1 MDHAEQPRTGPRTLL
16 HAAVLAAL
24 CLLTFFPGLDTHGV
38 TNWQEGQRL
47 IVARD
52 MQERGQWLV
61 PTVHGQP
68 YLAKPPMIYWAQ
80 LAVAGALGQRVE
92 LWHLRFVV
100 ALAGLLGVVATY
112 GAARELFTPDR
123 PTAAQRDSAARAAF
137 WSAALLATGILYVRA
152 ARIGELDI
160 LLVPFVA
167 CAVWGVARA
176 FRAHRVERRTSA
188 PAVLLA
194 AAATTGAVLTKDPGL
209 LYVALAAYGGIA
221 LWYACTS
228 DPLDTTFLGFD
239 RGLPPTPAAPANPWL
254 ARAGAVLVG
263 MAFFAAAAVNMHSA
277 DELPGPLLI
286 GAAGAWLGWVLGRL
300 LQPRRAMAVLVAYS
314 RTHPLL
320 VLGVPAAARFGWAYL
335 VAQRIGADR
344 AASLAQAEVDDNIRP
359 FIAEA
364 PINNFETLVFGLGIG
379 SILAFVAAFVLLRA
393 RPRLTPGAAV
403 IAAWI
408 VLSLIVFSVLGKGV
422 QRYLTPM
429 WPAWAMLAGWL
440 AAHWCEPRPLQRPRA
455 LWLGAA
461 VLALATAQTVQYGWL
476 RDRLNAHR
484 SPRDLVRALRASPFW
499 TDPGQVFAFE
509 YTSPALD
516 YYAGGPVRAVGDP
529 RALATMY
536 AGDAWTVEQ
545 FRRRLEQDGSAILI
559 YRDGP
564 IPGTD
569 LPPAVERLREAG
581 LAVEPLDGLPEFR
594 IDNGRTPMKA
604 AVVKRSSSD

>member
-1 MDHAEQPRTGPRTLL
+1 MGADQPHAAPSTPQ
-16 HAAVLAAL
+16 HVAVLAVL

-52 MQERGQWLV
+52 MQEHGQWLV

-80 LAVAGALGQRVE
+80 LALAGALGQPVE

-100 ALAGLLGVVATY
+100 ALAGLLGALATY
-112 GAARELFTPDR
+112 GAARELLTPDR
-123 PTAAQRDSAARAAF
+123 PAAAQRNFAARAAF

-176 FRAHRVERRTSA
+176 FREHRAAQKTHW

-209 LYVALAAYGGIA
+209 VYVALAAYGGIT
-221 LWYACTS
+221 LWYACTREPIEATIIGVFRPS
-228 DPLDTTFLGFD
+228 PLLPAPIHNSLAQRLGAAAF
-239 RGLPPTPAAPANPWL
+239 GL
-254 ARAGAVLVG
+254 
-263 MAFFAAAAVNMHSA
+263 AFFAAAAVNMRSIG
-277 DELPGPLLI
+277 ELPGPLLI
-286 GAAGAWLGWVLGRL
+286 GAAGAWLGWVLASL
-300 LQPRRAMAVLVAYS
+300 TQPARAMATLVAFS

-320 VLGVPAAARFGWAYL
+320 VLGLPAAARIGWAWL
-335 VAQRIGADR
+335 VAQRVGADQT
-344 AASLAQAEVDDNIRP
+344 AALAQAEVDDNIRP

-364 PINNFETLVFGLGIG
+364 PINNFETLLFGLGIG
-379 SILAFVAAFVLLRA
+379 SVLAFIAAFVLLRT
-393 RPRLTPGAAV
+393 RPRLTPGAAI

-408 VLSLIVFSVLGKGV
+408 ILSLIIFSILGKGV

-440 AAHWCEPRPLQRPRA
+440 AARWCAPRPMQRPRA
-455 LWLGAA
+455 LWLGALVL
-461 VLALATAQTVQYGWL
+461 VLAAAQSVQYGFL
-476 RDRLNAHR
+476 RDRLNSHR
-484 SPRDLVRALRASPFW
+484 SPRDLIAAMQSSPHW
-499 TDPGQVFAFE
+499 RGSGQVFAFE
-509 YTSPALD
+509 YTNPALD
-516 YYAGGPVRAVGDP
+516 YYTGGPVQVVGDP

-536 AGDAWTVEQ
+536 AGDAWTIDRFLRHV
-545 FRRRLEQDGSAILI
+545 RTTGPAILI
-559 YRDGP
+559 CRDGP
-564 IPGTD
+564 IPGSS
-569 LPPAVERLREAG
+569 LPPAIERLREAG
-581 LAVEPLDGLPEFR
+581 LSPRTLDSLPEFR
-594 IDNGRTPMKA
+594 IDNGRTPMR
-604 AVVKRSSSD
+604 AVVVSPAPPA